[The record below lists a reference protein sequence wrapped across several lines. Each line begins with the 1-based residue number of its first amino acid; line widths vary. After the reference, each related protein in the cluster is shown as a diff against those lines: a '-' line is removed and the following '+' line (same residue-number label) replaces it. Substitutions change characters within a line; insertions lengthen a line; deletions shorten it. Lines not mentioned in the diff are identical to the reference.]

1 MGARARLCSCLALA
15 LAACTPEPGLVADEA
30 PSGPSVRLEA
40 DVDGS
45 TAALRVLGQ
54 GLGPVFGLSL
64 HVHVDHELVRIEDFQ
79 AAPVLGEGAVLL
91 ARARDADIALG
102 GTRPS
107 REAGEV
113 ELEDG
118 VLGSVVLG
126 RVELSARAAGSSRV
140 EVVDALAR
148 RVDGSFVPLAA
159 AGGVLTLEAP

>member
-15 LAACTPEPGLVADEA
+15 LAACAPEPGLVADEA
-30 PSGPSVRLEA
+30 PSGPSVHLEA
-40 DVDGS
+40 DVADS
-45 TAALRVLGQ
+45 TATLRLLGQ
-54 GLGPVFGLSL
+54 GLGSVFGISL

-79 AAPVLGEGAVLL
+79 TAPVLGEGAVLL

-113 ELEDG
+113 ELADG
-118 VLGSVVLG
+118 VLGS
-126 RVELSARAAGSSRV
+126 VELSARAAGSSRV
-140 EVVDALAR
+140 EIVDALAR
-148 RVDGSFVPLAA
+148 RADGSFVPLAA